1 MTWTTPADL
10 ETQVQKLWD
19 RGLLL
24 ASIASG
30 ESIFPRRLTLRGP
43 DSRELSERFPEVRD
57 WISRLS
63 AAAGPYRIEWRSIRH
78 RVLGTNEI
86 PGAIWI
92 DQLSDALGLIGKR
105 RAARQFA
112 AMVEMTRDK
121 RPELLPWLK
130 MRPLRALELA
140 EDWPRLLE
148 IIAWLLAH
156 PRPAIYLRQVNLPGV
171 HSKLIEGHRGVLA
184 ELLDLVLPG
193 DSIDPAHKG
202 TGGFCQRYGFL
213 DKPSRVRFR
222 ILDSD
227 IRLLPVEA
235 DQDITLTQAA
245 FAALVLPVSKV
256 FITENEINFLAFPD
270 VPAALVIFGAG
281 YGFDNLA
288 TARWLNEK
296 RVYYW
301 GDIDT
306 HGFAI
311 LSQLREF
318 MPHVTSFLMD
328 QRTLLTHQPLWGVE
342 NQPETGDLPRLSA
355 EEALLYDQLRRN
367 QWGKGVRLEQERI
380 GFDFLCDV
388 LRLI

>member
-10 ETQVQKLWD
+10 ETEVQRLWD

-24 ASIASG
+24 ASIANG

-78 RVLGTNEI
+78 RVLGTNEV

-105 RAARQFA
+105 RAAHQFA

-148 IIAWLLAH
+148 IITWLLAH

-171 HSKLIEGHRGVLA
+171 HTKLIEGHRGVLA

-193 DSIDPAHKG
+193 DSIDLAHKG

-235 DQDITLTQAA
+235 DQDITLTEAA

-281 YGFDNLA
+281 YGFDHLA

-311 LSQLREF
+311 LSQLREL

-328 QRTLLTHQPLWGVE
+328 QRTLLTHQPLWGIE
-342 NQPETGDLPRLSA
+342 KQPETGDLPRLSA
-355 EEALLYDQLRRN
+355 AEAVLYDQLRRN
-367 QWGKGVRLEQERI
+367 HWGRQVRLEQERI
-380 GFDFLCDV
+380 GFDFLCDA
-388 LRLI
+388 LRWI

>member
-1 MTWTTPADL
+1 
-10 ETQVQKLWD
+10 
-19 RGLLL
+19 
-24 ASIASG
+24 
-30 ESIFPRRLTLRGP
+30 
-43 DSRELSERFPEVRD
+43 
-57 WISRLS
+57 
-63 AAAGPYRIEWRSIRH
+63 
-78 RVLGTNEI
+78 
-86 PGAIWI
+86 
-92 DQLSDALGLIGKR
+92 
-105 RAARQFA
+105 
-112 AMVEMTRDK
+112 
-121 RPELLPWLK
+121 
-130 MRPLRALELA
+130 
-140 EDWPRLLE
+140 
-148 IIAWLLAH
+148 
-156 PRPAIYLRQVNLPGV
+156 
-171 HSKLIEGHRGVLA
+171 
-184 ELLDLVLPG
+184 
-193 DSIDPAHKG
+193 
-202 TGGFCQRYGFL
+202 
-213 DKPSRVRFR
+213 
-222 ILDSD
+222 
-227 IRLLPVEA
+227 
-235 DQDITLTQAA
+235 
-245 FAALVLPVSKV
+245 VSKV